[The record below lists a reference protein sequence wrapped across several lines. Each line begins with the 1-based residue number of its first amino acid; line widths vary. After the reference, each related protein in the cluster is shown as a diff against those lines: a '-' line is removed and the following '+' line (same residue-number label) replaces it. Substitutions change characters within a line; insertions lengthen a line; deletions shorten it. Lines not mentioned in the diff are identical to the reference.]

1 MKIVKLAIGVLMVT
15 LYLGMGVYIL
25 TISSNRVN
33 SYSSMFRILGIVT
46 IIYGIFRAIRIY
58 QQYKSIDHEEE
69 D

>member
-25 TISSNRVN
+25 TISSNRIN

-46 IIYGIFRAIRIY
+46 IIYGIFRAVRIY
-58 QQYKSIDHEEE
+58 QQYKSLDHEDE